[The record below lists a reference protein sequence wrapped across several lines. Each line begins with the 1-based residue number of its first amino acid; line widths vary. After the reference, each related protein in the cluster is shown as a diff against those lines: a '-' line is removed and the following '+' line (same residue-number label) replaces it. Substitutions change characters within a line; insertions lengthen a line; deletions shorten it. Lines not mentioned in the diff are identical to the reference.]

1 MYNNYD
7 LRGPTLLSVAT
18 AVALS
23 RAKRAAYELP
33 SGSEFIVGAIK
44 TTFSCVG
51 LHSGYYA
58 DVDNNC
64 LIFHIC
70 HPQTLPDG
78 TVEVG
83 HWSFFC
89 GNQTV
94 FNQMSFTC
102 AFPEEAVPCRNAPDF
117 YYLNNN
123 IGNENA
129 PFLTDD
135 DVARAYA
142 AIRSQ

>member
-1 MYNNYD
+1 MKC
-7 LRGPTLLSVAT
+7 LILIGCLFLMAV
-18 AVALS
+18 VALP
-23 RAKRAAYELP
+23 RTKRAAYELP
-33 SGSEFIVGAIK
+33 AGAEFIVGQIK
-44 TTFSCVG
+44 TTFSCAG

-58 DVDNNC
+58 DVDNYC
-64 LIFHIC
+64 QIFHIC
-70 HPQTLPDG
+70 HPQTLADG
-78 TVEVG
+78 TLEVG

-89 GNQTV
+89 GNQTI

-102 AFPEEAVPCRNAPDF
+102 AFPEEAVPCRRAPDF

-123 IGNENA
+123 IGVENA

-135 DVARAYA
+135 DVARAYE